1 MFRKT
6 DKELRDQCG
15 MDHYLLIRFIRMCLY
30 LFVTFGVLSLAIICP
45 LNALDQR
52 SLSGLNLLTFGNIL
66 DTQRLWGHLVLTV
79 LYSGKY
85 SKTDY
90 LQHNIIFGGSHH
102 H

>member
-6 DKELRDQCG
+6 DKELQDQCG

-30 LFVTFGVLSLAIICP
+30 LFVTFGILSLAIICP

-79 LYSGKY
+79 VYSRKR
-85 SKTDY
+85 SHF
-90 LQHNIIFGGSHH
+90 QHSSYGIILWLTSFI
-102 H
+102 